1 MKNSL
6 FRSRI
11 LAIVLTLMISVT
23 MAGGSFLEA
32 FAVEGEQA
40 AANETEAVSDGAEP
54 ESGEQHAVN
63 EEAGQTAQETSADTE
78 SKAEET
84 ASEPVLEEAAPEEAA
99 SEEVSNEAVAPE
111 EPAQTQLTDIS
122 VKAAGDENFI
132 TAVWSSVEG
141 AAYYMVYLDASTTGE
156 KVEANAE
163 RRWIFKNVSDGRHS
177 VRVEAYRVK
186 ANAEATPDDG
196 TESAVQTQTAEYELF
211 AKGAAE
217 NINAS
222 LRPKLWSRGVGATY
236 LGLSLRPMLG
246 EGNNG
251 YAVAQGAATDGKYG
265 YYMMAS
271 SSNQMGRIVKVN
283 LSNPGEYY
291 TGPVIGI
298 HHANGMTYDSKRHML
313 VAVGYGQWR
322 HNLYYID
329 PNSLT
334 LKEGGEKTVSYN
346 ANMEGNKYTPN
357 GMAAIAYVEKYDVYV
372 TRERGDIVSG
382 GVNDI
387 MVFKPKDNNPNS
399 VNGVI
404 PSSIDLVGYV
414 RTKVTSDYNGT
425 YQSMDADEK
434 YVYFLVSPGGNVN
447 GNIVICLDWNS
458 ENLLPVLNG
467 EKAYIE
473 KMWSCNNNG
482 TGKLDAV
489 LTIPIGQESEG
500 LFHTTNSDGTI
511 NMYVSEYYGRW
522 KYKTVTKKY
531 KVKKKWKKVRKWY
544 NKKTKKWTTK
554 KPKKK
559 YRGKSKKVWKYK
571 YKTKKKKVTVKDYW
585 ARDDYVYYIGSF

>member
-40 AANETEAVSDGAEP
+40 AANETEAVSDGAEQ
-54 ESGEQHAVN
+54 ESDEEQAAVN

-99 SEEVSNEAVAPE
+99 TEEVSNEAVAPE

-132 TAVWSSVEG
+132 TAVWSSAED

-156 KVEANAE
+156 KVEATAE
-163 RRWIFKNVSDGRHS
+163 RRWVFKNVSGGRHS
-177 VRVEAYRVK
+177 IRVEAYRVK

-265 YYMMAS
+265 YFLMAS
-271 SSNQMGRIVKVN
+271 SDNQKGRLIKIN

-291 TGPVIGI
+291 AGQVMGI
-298 HHANGMTYDSKRHML
+298 HHGNGMTYDSKRNRL
-313 VAVGYGQWR
+313 VCVGYGAWR
-322 HNLYYID
+322 QQLSFID
-329 PNSLT
+329 PNTLQLT
-334 LKEGGEKTVSYN
+334 SQQDVSYPYPI
-346 ANMEGNKYTPN
+346 EGVSEAAKQN
-357 GMAAIAYVEKYDVYV
+357 GLGAIAYVKEYDVFV
-372 TRERGDIVSG
+372 ARSRGRNN
-382 GVNDI
+382 GVGDSYFNNDI
-387 MVFKPKDNNPNS
+387 W
-399 VNGVI
+399 VI
-404 PSSIDLVGYV
+404 NAENL
-414 RTKVTSDYNGT
+414 KVIGHVYAHVTGQYPET
-425 YQSMDADEK
+425 YQSMDADAK
-434 YVYFLVSPGGNVN
+434 YVYYLLSPGSGQS
-447 GNIVICLDWNS
+447 GNIILALDWDS

-467 EKAYIE
+467 EKEYVEYTWKA
-473 KMWSCNNNG
+473 NNDDSGNP
-482 TGKLDAV
+482 DAV
-489 LTIPIGQESEG
+489 LTIPIGHESEG
-500 LFHTTNSDGTI
+500 LFHTTDANG
-511 NMYVSEYYGRW
+511 NAHFYVSEYYGRW

>member
-6 FRSRI
+6 FRSRV

-40 AANETEAVSDGAEP
+40 A
-54 ESGEQHAVN
+54 VN
-63 EEAGQTAQETSADTE
+63 EEAGQTAQETSAEETSVDTE

-99 SEEVSNEAVAPE
+99 SEAVSDEKVAPE
-111 EPAQTQLTDIS
+111 EPAQTQLADIS

-141 AAYYMVYLDASTTGE
+141 AAYYIVYLDASTTGE

-186 ANAEATPDDG
+186 ANAEG
-196 TESAVQTQTAEYELF
+196 TEPAAQTQVAEYELF
-211 AKGAAE
+211 AQGTAE
-217 NINAS
+217 NINS
-222 LRPKLWSRGVGATY
+222 SIRPKLRSGGTGVSYT
-236 LGLSLRPMLG
+236 GLSLRPLIG
-246 EGNNG
+246 EGNGG
-251 YAVAQGAATDGKYG
+251 YAVAQGAATDGNRNYFL
-265 YYMMAS
+265 MVS
-271 SSNQMGRIVKVN
+271 STTQDGRIVVTNKE
-283 LSNPGEYY
+283 SNTYLGCS
-291 TGPVIGI
+291 GVLDISHG
-298 HHANGMTYDSKRHML
+298 NGMTYDTKRNRL
-313 VAVGYGQWR
+313 VVVGCKGTR
-322 HNLYYID
+322 NKLFFID
-329 PNSLT
+329 PNNSFNVT
-334 LKEGGEKTVSYN
+334 IADLKYDNVDKMSGLPAGAQK
-346 ANMEGNKYTPN
+346 N
-357 GMAAIAYVEKYDVYV
+357 GIAAIAYIKEYDVYV
-372 TRERGDIVSG
+372 ARSRGYDKDYPETISETK
-382 GVNDI
+382 NDI
-387 MVFKPKDNNPNS
+387 WVFDAKTLEAIGH
-399 VNGVI
+399 V
-404 PSSIDLVGYV
+404 YV
-414 RTKVTSDYNGT
+414 TISGDYPGT
-425 YQSMDADEK
+425 YQSMAADEK
-434 YVYFLVSPGGNVN
+434 YVYYLLSPGTRQPN
-447 GNIVICLDWNS
+447 NIILALDWNS
-458 ENLLPVLNG
+458 EMLLPVRNG
-467 EKAYIE
+467 ETTFVN
-473 KMWSCNNNG
+473 KMWYANNNG
-482 TGKLDAV
+482 SGKEDAV
-489 LTIPIGQESEG
+489 LTIPISHESEG
-500 LFHTTNSDGTI
+500 LLFTTDTKGNA
-511 NMYVSEYYGRW
+511 NFYVSEYYGRW